1 VRQFTRPPK
10 PKRNFSPTGQSVT
23 TLPLAF
29 RFPGILVAA
38 IPALA
43 VTDDRLVQDASTL
56 AAALLLL
63 SAIGASQDDL
73 KITVRLLRQARLAVL
88 FPVTWMVLQIA
99 PLNQFANSIW
109 PTASAALNEPLVG
122 HISIEPGATI
132 RSLFEYL
139 ATISLM
145 VATTVF
151 TRGREQ
157 AEITLFVLCAVT
169 TFMSVEVLLGHL
181 GPLAAIV
188 PTEGQS
194 AAATFVAISA
204 FGAVVNAA
212 AAVRILERC
221 LSRGDDALT
230 IVSILVFCLGLA
242 GSATCFSAIVIAGK
256 TEILIAAGF
265 GMGVIL
271 LVGTSR
277 IVELRPVATFVLFA
291 VLALAAVT
299 GTVAVSFEDKPA
311 MMPILRSASSADA
324 DSLSATQRALSDT
337 KWAGSGVGTFDMLV
351 PVFRDFSSK
360 PAVDPASTIAKAA
373 IEWGWAAL
381 IVLVLLTVQLS
392 VVMFAGALRR
402 GRDWFFPAAASACV
416 LVAFCEALCDT
427 SLIHP
432 SSQIMLAIILG
443 LGLSQ
448 TKGRTSGL

>member
-1 VRQFTRPPK
+1 VRS
-10 PKRNFSPTGQSVT
+10 PKRKRTFSFTGQSVT
-23 TLPLAF
+23 TLRLAF
-29 RFPGILVAA
+29 RFLSILLAA

-43 VTDDRLVQDASTL
+43 VTDDRLVQDASIL

-73 KITVRLLRQARLAVL
+73 KVTVRLLRQARLAVL
-88 FPVTWMVLQIA
+88 FPVTWMLLQIA
-99 PLNQFANSIW
+99 PLSPFANSIW

-132 RSLFEYL
+132 RSLFEFL
-139 ATISLM
+139 ASISLM

-181 GPLAAIV
+181 GPLAGIV

-204 FGAVVNAA
+204 LGAVVNAA

-221 LSRGDDALT
+221 LSRGDALT

-242 GSATCFSAIVIAGK
+242 GAAICFSAIVIAGT

-265 GMGVIL
+265 GMGVVL
-271 LVGTSR
+271 LVCISR

-291 VLALAAVT
+291 VFALAAVT
-299 GTVAVSFEDKPA
+299 GTIAASFEDKPA
-311 MMPILRSASSADA
+311 MMPLLRSASSADA
-324 DSLSATQRALSDT
+324 DSLSVTQRALSDT
-337 KWAGSGVGTFDMLV
+337 KWTGSGVGTFDILV

-381 IVLVLLTVQLS
+381 IILVLLTVQLS

-432 SSQIMLAIILG
+432 SSQIVLAIILG

>member
-1 VRQFTRPPK
+1 VQQFTRSPK
-10 PKRNFSPTGQSVT
+10 PKRNFSPSGQSVT

-29 RFPGILVAA
+29 RSLIILLAA

-43 VTDDRLVQDASTL
+43 VTDDRLVQNATTL

-63 SAIGASQDDL
+63 SVIGASQDDL
-73 KITVRLLRQARLAVL
+73 KIAARLLRQARLAVL

-109 PTASAALNEPLVG
+109 PAASAALSEPLVG

-132 RSLFEYL
+132 RSLFAYL
-139 ATISLM
+139 AIISLM
-145 VATTVF
+145 VAATVF

-157 AEITLFVLCAVT
+157 AEITLFALCAVT
-169 TFMSVEVLLGHL
+169 TFMSVEVLLSHL
-181 GPLAAIV
+181 GPLAGIV

-194 AAATFVAISA
+194 AATFVAISA
-204 FGAVVNAA
+204 FGVVVNAA
-212 AAVRILERC
+212 AAVRVLERC

-230 IVSILVFCLGLA
+230 VVSIFVFCLGLA
-242 GSATCFSAIVIAGK
+242 GSATCFSAIVIAGT
-256 TEILIAAGF
+256 TETLIAAGF

-299 GTVAVSFEDKPA
+299 STVAVRFEDKPA
-311 MMPILRSASSADA
+311 MMPILRSASSAGA

-360 PAVDPASTIAKAA
+360 PAVEPASTIAKAA
-373 IEWGWAAL
+373 IEWGWAGL
-381 IVLVLLTVQLS
+381 IILVLLTVQLS

-402 GRDWFFPAAASACV
+402 GRDWFFPAAASGCL
-416 LVAFCEALCDT
+416 LVAFCEALADT

-448 TKGRTSGL
+448 TRGRTSGL

>member
-1 VRQFTRPPK
+1 LR
-10 PKRNFSPTGQSVT
+10 
-23 TLPLAF
+23 LAF
-29 RFPGILVAA
+29 RFLSILLAA

-73 KITVRLLRQARLAVL
+73 KVTVRLLRQARLAVL
-88 FPVTWMVLQIA
+88 FPVTWMLLQIA
-99 PLNQFANSIW
+99 PLSQFANSIW

-132 RSLFEYL
+132 RSLFELL

-181 GPLAAIV
+181 GPLAGIV

-204 FGAVVNAA
+204 LGAVVNAA

-221 LSRGDDALT
+221 LSRGDALT
-230 IVSILVFCLGLA
+230 IVSIPVFCLGLA
-242 GSATCFSAIVIAGK
+242 GAAICFSAIVIAGT

-265 GMGVIL
+265 GMGVVL
-271 LVGTSR
+271 LVGISR

-299 GTVAVSFEDKPA
+299 GTIAASFDDKPA
-311 MMPILRSASSADA
+311 LMPLLRSASSADA
-324 DSLSATQRALSDT
+324 DSLSVTQRALSDT
-337 KWAGSGVGTFDMLV
+337 KWTGSGVGTFDILV

-381 IVLVLLTVQLS
+381 IILVLLTVQLS

-432 SSQIMLAIILG
+432 SSHIMLAIILG

>member
-1 VRQFTRPPK
+1 
-10 PKRNFSPTGQSVT
+10 
-23 TLPLAF
+23 
-29 RFPGILVAA
+29 
-38 IPALA
+38 
-43 VTDDRLVQDASTL
+43 
-56 AAALLLL
+56 
-63 SAIGASQDDL
+63 
-73 KITVRLLRQARLAVL
+73 
-88 FPVTWMVLQIA
+88 MVLQIA

-139 ATISLM
+139 AAISLM

-157 AEITLFVLCAVT
+157 AEITLFVLCAVA
-169 TFMSVEVLLGHL
+169 TFMSVEVFLGHL
-181 GPLAAIV
+181 GPLAEIV

-204 FGAVVNAA
+204 MGAVVNAA
-212 AAVRILERC
+212 AAVRILERS
-221 LSRGDDALT
+221 LNRGEDALT

-242 GSATCFSAIVIAGK
+242 GSAICFSAIVIAGT
-256 TEILIAAGF
+256 TEISIAAGF

-277 IVELRPVATFVLFA
+277 IVELRPVATSVLFA

-324 DSLSATQRALSDT
+324 DSLSVTQRALSDT

-360 PAVDPASTIAKAA
+360 PAVDPASTIAKVA

-381 IVLVLLTVQLS
+381 IILVLLTVQLS

-416 LVAFCEALCDT
+416 LVA
-427 SLIHP
+427 
-432 SSQIMLAIILG
+432 
-443 LGLSQ
+443 
-448 TKGRTSGL
+448 